1 MPTIRINHIDI
12 GYDTF
17 GSGHQTLLLLHGG
30 LLSRRQWQQQ
40 VYPFSSRFQ
49 VITCDLRG
57 HGQSGKSEG
66 AYAMP
71 LFADDVSKLIAA
83 LGLEQVVVCGHSFG
97 GMVAQ
102 ELALMYPDQVS
113 ALILA
118 ETSYGASAGFGETL
132 SALMGWWALAL
143 TSVERRA
150 QISAER
156 HGRYNPDA
164 AQYLLMEINYHARD
178 KANYLNILRAS
189 ISFNSKPRLQYLE
202 CPTLLLVGE
211 FHPQSRKPAQAMER
225 LIKRAHLVTVQGA
238 GYLLNWDTPDVFN
251 RVVLEFMERWGSR

>member
-1 MPTIRINHIDI
+1 MPAIRINNIDL

-17 GSGHQTLLLLHGG
+17 GSGRQTLLLLHGG

-66 AYAMP
+66 TYAMP

-83 LGLEQVVVCGHSFG
+83 LGLDQVVVCGHSFG

-118 ETSYGASAGFGETL
+118 ETNYGPSADLGETL
-132 SALMGWWALAL
+132 TALMGWWALAL

-150 QISAER
+150 QISADR
-156 HGRYNPDA
+156 HGHYNPDA
-164 AQYLLMEINYHARD
+164 AQYLLMEINQHARD
-178 KANYLNILRAS
+178 KANYLNIFRAS
-189 ISFNSKPRLQYLE
+189 ISFNSKPRLKYLE

-211 FHPQSRKPAQAMER
+211 FHPQSHKPAQAMER
-225 LIKRAHLVTVQGA
+225 LIKHAQLHVVPNA
-238 GYLLNWDTPDVFN
+238 GYLLNWDAPDTFN
-251 RVVLEFMERWGSR
+251 RMVLEFLEQL